1 MGVFVCGSSG
11 TTPTSTFMCSLSF
24 LFCSCRYSGG
34 PFGANAPLP
43 LVGAALRGK
52 DFGFAWRLLRTHLA
66 PLLGELSRKR
76 LRGRQS
82 WTIAIRQKKLC
93 TINHI
98 VGDGLCAVPL
108 CVLHSMKIDTPD
120 QNNLSLRDQF
130 ANWSWQSASPLH
142 SIKSTAVSKRNGL
155 PRRFAPRNDRGFLY
169 VAFSFSNWQS
179 LYTGAVALRIAPP

>member
-1 MGVFVCGSSG
+1 MSLLRRPLSPVYALGTSPSRGSAPRQRFRIG
-11 TTPTSTFMCSLSF
+11 AAITPHPL
-24 LFCSCRYSGG
+24 G
-34 PFGANAPLP
+34 APLR
-43 LVGAALRGK
+43 GAVA
-52 DFGFAWRLLRTHLA
+52 
-66 PLLGELSRKR
+66 ER

-169 VAFSFSNWQS
+169 VAFSFFQRAISVHWCRW
-179 LYTGAVALRIAPP
+179 LRIAPP